1 MVRWVM
7 ENVCILRIGNAT
19 GIQNLQNLTFESQFL
34 SQKYFFYFIV
44 TIVIVTPSINGINA
58 KTLELEALSYNY
70 AQFLSISR

>member
-7 ENVCILRIGNAT
+7 ENVCILRIGIAT
-19 GIQNLQNLTFESQFL
+19 GIQNLTFESQFL

-70 AQFLSISR
+70 AQFLSISL